1 MVVRYILHTVCLRC
15 SVFSLSPFAVYRVK
29 SYQVIHFISTIRT
42 IYLLLHLIIILKSQV
57 LILGHCYK
65 GIEELMQERRN
76 SIANELELR
85 MSCTNPSEWYMMLVF
100 LLSYCWQADI
110 FIMESTLRELYVRLT
125 TSVQCRHCDIHICII
140 INHTL
145 WTEINLAN
153 GLPF

>member
-1 MVVRYILHTVCLRC
+1 MVVRYILPTVCLRW
-15 SVFSLSPFAVYRVK
+15 SMFSLSSFAVYGSL
-29 SYQVIHFISTIRT
+29 SYQMNHSISMIWT
-42 IYLLLHLIIILKSQV
+42 IYHLIHLNFIIKSQV

-65 GIEELMQERRN
+65 EIGELVQKGRT
-76 SIANELELR
+76 SIANALEFRL
-85 MSCTNPSEWYMMLVF
+85 SCTNPSEWYMMRVL

-125 TSVQCRHCDIHICII
+125 TSVQCRHCDIHICIT

-145 WTEINLAN
+145 WTEINFAN